1 MDPETAFWF
10 LSATAQAGAALAGLG
25 VVAYVFLLGRTR
37 DDFLALSRVEK
48 GRRGRGAHI
57 LGFRTARPLAWATR
71 IYLTGVALA
80 LVLLLAVQPGGPVP
94 WGVEIGTYVALGL
107 VLAGNVG
114 LVAFLRDPW
123 QIIRDQVE
131 VSDAVK
137 LEVRRTD
144 TKEAGEEK

>member
-1 MDPETAFWF
+1 M
-10 LSATAQAGAALAGLG
+10 AGLG
-25 VVAYVFLLGRTR
+25 IVAYVFLLGRTR

-48 GRRGRGAHI
+48 GRRGRVALI

-71 IYLTGVALA
+71 VYLAGVTLALA
-80 LVLLLAVQPGGPVP
+80 LLLVVQPGGPVP

-131 VSDAVK
+131 VSDPGK
-137 LEVRRTD
+137 LEVRRSV
-144 TKEAGEEK
+144 TKETGVEK